1 MSTISSGHE
10 KGEMRKENL
19 YVFRDRHKA
28 TSLHARSKHQRLHWP
43 QQYEALRL
51 RSRLTTPETPCPT
64 QLRISITKSSL
75 FPEVSQEGRTSA
87 HCTLP

>member
-19 YVFRDRHKA
+19 YVFRDRHKE
-28 TSLHARSKHQRLHWP
+28 TSIHARSKHQRLHWP

-51 RSRLTTPETPCPT
+51 RSRL
-64 QLRISITKSSL
+64 
-75 FPEVSQEGRTSA
+75 
-87 HCTLP
+87 